1 MYRFEVN
8 QTEDGV
14 WAIIDTRRWAPLHKR
29 YFSDE
34 ASAKNWLDGYRQ
46 GLQDARDAMPDPWE
60 TSMVIERDEE

>member
-1 MYRFEVN
+1 M
-8 QTEDGV
+8 
-14 WAIIDTRRWAPLHKR
+14 HKR